1 MTAATLIMKALV
13 LTLCYWSVEHCCQP
27 ILWCCHVVFL
37 WWVGILQY
45 CHARLRT
52 CVHWICISLMNL
64 IGVFGCFDWTFL
76 ICGKIYYWHVIDL
89 EILYR
94 FLKLFIK
101 FVYFCETTIKNLK
114 LKKKKTIKINSTPFT
129 FRNNCVEYKENRGTA
144 CFACAPIVDKF

>member
-1 MTAATLIMKALV
+1 MIVCTCDESSTCDNGGTDDYLCYIIEVWSTAANPYCNGA
-13 LTLCYWSVEHCCQP
+13 
-27 ILWCCHVVFL
+27 ILFL
-37 WWVGILQY
+37 WWIAILQY

-114 LKKKKTIKINSTPFT
+114 LKKKNNQNQFNSIHFQ
-129 FRNNCVEYKENRGTA
+129 E
-144 CFACAPIVDKF
+144 